1 MSQNPIASG
10 SSVPGGAGS
19 RSAFPSKPVAFD
31 GPETVINP
39 ERRSSPGSDSDSAPR
54 TGNSSIWSRLFPQ
67 ETAQTGGSAV
77 GPVGCRLGH
86 FLIEAMIGS
95 GGMGA
100 VFRAVDERLDRVVA
114 LKVLSPGLTRD
125 AASVQRFVNEAR
137 AAARL
142 DHENIA
148 RVFYVGE
155 DQGLNFI
162 AHEFVTGRNVRDLIR
177 EYGPFDP
184 REAVNYTLQLATALR
199 HTSAA
204 GVVHRDIKPSNV
216 IVTPRGRAK
225 LVDLGLAK
233 KVASESFGDL
243 TIAGTT
249 LGTFDYISPEQAKDP
264 RNVDVRSDIYSLGCT
279 LYHMLAGEPPYP
291 EGTVLQKLLDHQ
303 SKGVPDPARKN
314 PRTPPQLS
322 AVVRRMMAPEPR
334 DRYSTPDEL
343 ILDLLPIAA
352 AMGLRGINPEGLVWT
367 SQPIGQRSFLDR
379 NLSWIVALAALFVIA
394 FLFDRFAEKTHE
406 SGSSLTQLEPQTRVT
421 PFDSATASRPSEA
434 SPSPPGPPL
443 PSSTAPKNDL
453 SSGPR
458 PPGRSEA
465 ATPSNKITEGS
476 SSKSFLTP
484 IIPTNPEKVFSDPLP
499 SLTGEA
505 PSTSGPGSST
515 MTNSGASP
523 NGTTSS
529 PAVQTLDPKIP
540 LPNPADPL
548 VETPQEKPLVAQP
561 PEFPPISI
569 TEGGETKAYPTVE
582 AAVAVAKDESRIELK
597 FNGTLGGSE
606 KPIHVSGKRVTISGA
621 KGYRPS
627 ISFSPIELPATGYES
642 RMITLN
648 NGGIE
653 LVNVDIQA
661 VVPESLASDHWSLF
675 SLGGPD
681 RLRLRGV
688 NITVTNPG
696 NRQAEVIDVSST
708 QLAGISSR
716 QTGPMGA
723 PQEFELAIERSF
735 VRGNCGL
742 FAIRTTEGGRLE
754 FQQSVVALQGPL
766 LSDFGDDEAPGEG
779 RSLRVSMEH
788 ATCFLAGG
796 LIQMDSGPTSRFLLP
811 LNMTVRNNIFSA
823 NSQTPLITLSGR
835 TTTETDFRKLIRW
848 EGVRNFYDK
857 FASYW
862 AVGSGSTATASNPLP
877 FDDWKHLLGDNEVEA
892 NNNGIAWK
900 NSWQS
905 KPLATI
911 RSTDFVLANLNQAI
925 NGGTDGDAGAD
936 LSGIRPMP
944 ETTTP

>member
-1 MSQNPIASG
+1 
-10 SSVPGGAGS
+10 
-19 RSAFPSKPVAFD
+19 
-31 GPETVINP
+31 
-39 ERRSSPGSDSDSAPR
+39 
-54 TGNSSIWSRLFPQ
+54 
-67 ETAQTGGSAV
+67 
-77 GPVGCRLGH
+77 
-86 FLIEAMIGS
+86 
-95 GGMGA
+95 
-100 VFRAVDERLDRVVA
+100 
-114 LKVLSPGLTRD
+114 
-125 AASVQRFVNEAR
+125 
-137 AAARL
+137 
-142 DHENIA
+142 
-148 RVFYVGE
+148 
-155 DQGLNFI
+155 
-162 AHEFVTGRNVRDLIR
+162 
-177 EYGPFDP
+177 
-184 REAVNYTLQLATALR
+184 
-199 HTSAA
+199 
-204 GVVHRDIKPSNV
+204 
-216 IVTPRGRAK
+216 
-225 LVDLGLAK
+225 
-233 KVASESFGDL
+233 
-243 TIAGTT
+243 
-249 LGTFDYISPEQAKDP
+249 
-264 RNVDVRSDIYSLGCT
+264 
-279 LYHMLAGEPPYP
+279 
-291 EGTVLQKLLDHQ
+291 
-303 SKGVPDPARKN
+303 
-314 PRTPPQLS
+314 
-322 AVVRRMMAPEPR
+322 
-334 DRYSTPDEL
+334 
-343 ILDLLPIAA
+343 
-352 AMGLRGINPEGLVWT
+352 
-367 SQPIGQRSFLDR
+367 
-379 NLSWIVALAALFVIA
+379 
-394 FLFDRFAEKTHE
+394 
-406 SGSSLTQLEPQTRVT
+406 
-421 PFDSATASRPSEA
+421 
-434 SPSPPGPPL
+434 
-443 PSSTAPKNDL
+443 
-453 SSGPR
+453 
-458 PPGRSEA
+458 
-465 ATPSNKITEGS
+465 
-476 SSKSFLTP
+476 
-484 IIPTNPEKVFSDPLP
+484 
-499 SLTGEA
+499 
-505 PSTSGPGSST
+505 
-515 MTNSGASP
+515 
-523 NGTTSS
+523 
-529 PAVQTLDPKIP
+529 
-540 LPNPADPL
+540 
-548 VETPQEKPLVAQP
+548 
-561 PEFPPISI
+561 
-569 TEGGETKAYPTVE
+569 
-582 AAVAVAKDESRIELK
+582 
-597 FNGTLGGSE
+597 
-606 KPIHVSGKRVTISGA
+606 VTISGA